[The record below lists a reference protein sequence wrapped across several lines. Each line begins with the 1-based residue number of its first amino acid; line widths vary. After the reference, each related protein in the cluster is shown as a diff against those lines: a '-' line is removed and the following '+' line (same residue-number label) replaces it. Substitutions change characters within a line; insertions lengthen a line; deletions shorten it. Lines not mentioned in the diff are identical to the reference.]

1 MDQRK
6 YTGISDDLALPPS
19 SGLKMVFP
27 ANQMKW
33 LRLKW
38 KSLAHERAKSEV
50 EARH

>member
-6 YTGISDDLALPPS
+6 YTGISDELALPPL
-19 SGLKMVFP
+19 GQKMVFP
-27 ANQMKW
+27 KNHMKW

-38 KSLAHERAKSEV
+38 NSLAHERAKSEV

>member
-6 YTGISDDLALPPS
+6 YTGISDELALPPPL
-19 SGLKMVFP
+19 GQKMVFP
-27 ANQMKW
+27 TNHMKW